1 MSLKDTIAKVRA
13 AIEEQVSAFPVRC
26 MGLEIGEAKEWE
38 VWCPDDTDAF
48 YLYYDFKASP
58 ELTGILGDW
67 NNICI
72 DYEEGYVYKFVYDD
86 TENTIDIEW
95 EFHLE
100 LFPILS
106 IGSDSILS
114 A

>member
-1 MSLKDTIAKVRA
+1 MPLKETIAKIRA
-13 AIEEQVSAFPVRC
+13 AVEEQVSSFPVRC

-38 VWCPDDTDAF
+38 VWCPDDMDVF

-58 ELTGILGDW
+58 ALAGMLGKW

-72 DYEEGYVYKFVYDD
+72 DYEEGYIYKFKYDD
-86 TENTIDIEW
+86 DTIDVEW

-100 LFPILS
+100 LFPLLS
-106 IGSDSILS
+106 LAANSILKK
-114 A
+114 